1 MQKKVNK
8 MKKWHLQILF
18 LALWSVV
25 GYGCSDDS
33 EELADNYVRL
43 SKSEYEISAAG
54 GVLDVS
60 VTSSMDYGVRSLGAS
75 AWVEVADVGVA
86 GASRCSFRV
95 QPNED
100 LERSREAKFLFY
112 GLEDASCCDTL
123 TILQQKKYTL
133 VLAEDTVRLAA
144 EETTLELELT
154 TNVDYRVST
163 SASWIKYQESRA
175 VETFTLCFQVEENTK
190 NIERTGKIQVTG
202 TGTNSGLS
210 RTIVVKQRENTKER
224 DALIAFY
231 KATNGD
237 QWKDNTNWCSDKPL
251 SEWKGVWMKNGSV
264 ESIQLPGNNLS
275 GHIPPEIGDLQHL
288 ELLNL
293 FSNAI
298 GGTIPEELGKLKKL
312 KQLVLGANILGGEIP
327 DMFDDLQNLQ
337 ALNLSRNK
345 LTGEIPESI
354 YGCTNLNLF
363 LYLYSN
369 QLTGTLSE
377 SIGNLV
383 NLKYIDMS
391 NNQLEGTIPETLGN
405 LVNLESIDMSNNQ
418 LEGTIP
424 ETLGNL
430 VNLVMLYLDNNN
442 LTGNLPASLGQLEK
456 LNTFSAS
463 FNRLSGDV
471 PEDIVN
477 SSLWNT
483 VIYVR
488 SLLMQQEGYVVTIP
502 NLYASTDYSRNGE
515 IYLLQQHSVGK
526 GIRILFSGDG
536 YSDRMIT
543 DGTYEKAMRG
553 AMESFFAIEPYK
565 SYRDRFDV
573 YVHVAV
579 SENEYI
585 GLNTFYE
592 TSSSVDMVSVNY
604 TPLIQAL
611 EQSSVIDLRN
621 NRVITCAV
629 IINTT
634 HSAFPYRA
642 NASWSSDGFGICN
655 VTQDG
660 IEGGTLWHE
669 MNGHA
674 FAFLGDEYTE
684 DNVTISE
691 ERKRALRDIQK
702 RYYARMNIDVTDN
715 PDEVLWSHF
724 IKDERYQSEKIG
736 IYEGTHEAIYGTYRA
751 TETSIMRSSN
761 HNNRFNAPSRQEI
774 FRRIMERSG
783 EAYSLEKF
791 LEYDEVNRR
800 YYDSL
805 SATRVVQSAVDEAEM
820 RTAPPTVYRSYR
832 DMMKR

>member
-1 MQKKVNK
+1 

-33 EELADNYVRL
+33 EELANNYVRL

-54 GVLDVS
+54 GVLDVP

-86 GASRCSFRV
+86 GASRCSFRI

-210 RTIVVKQRENTKER
+210 RTIVVKQLESTKER

-264 ESIQLPGNNLS
+264 ESIQLYNNNLS

-288 ELLNL
+288 VDFRLRFNTIEGNIPSELENL
-293 FSNAI
+293 K
-298 GGTIPEELGKLKKL
+298 GLK
-312 KQLVLGANILGGEIP
+312 ILALDGNLLEGEIP
-327 DMFDDLQNLQ
+327 DFFDNFPDLIELY
-337 ALNLSRNK
+337 LEDNK

-354 YGCTNLNLF
+354 YGCSDLEYFVL
-363 LYLYSN
+363 SEN

-377 SIGNLV
+377 NIGNLSKLQFV
-383 NLKYIDMS
+383 DVS
-391 NNQLEGTIPETLGN
+391 FNQLEGTIPESIGN
-405 LVNLESIDMSNNQ
+405 LSD
-418 LEGTIP
+418 
-424 ETLGNL
+424 LGL
-430 VNLVMLYLDNNN
+430 LYLHNNN
-442 LTGNLPASLGQLEK
+442 FTGNLPASLGQLK
-456 LNTFSAS
+456 NLGQFSAS
-463 FNRLSGDV
+463 ANRLSGDV
-471 PEDIVN
+471 PEEIVN

-483 VIYVR
+483 VIYI
-488 SLLMQQEGYVVTIP
+488 SELLVQQEGYGVTIP
-502 NLYASTDYSRNGE
+502 NLYVSTDYSRNGE

-536 YSDRMIT
+536 YSDRMIN
-543 DGTYEKAMRG
+543 DGTYEKVMRE

-592 TSSSVDMVSVNY
+592 TSSSGDMVSVNY
-604 TPLIQAL
+604 TPLLQAL
-611 EQSSVIDLRN
+611 QQSSVIDLRN

-634 HSAFPYRA
+634 YSAFPYRA

-655 VTQDG
+655 VTLDG
-660 IEGGTLWHE
+660 IESGTLWHE

-691 ERKRALRDIQK
+691 QQKKILRDGQK
-702 RYYARMNIDVTDN
+702 RYYNRMNIDVTDN

-736 IYEGTHEAIYGTYRA
+736 IYEGTHEAKYGTYRA

-805 SATRVVQSAVDEAEM
+805 SATRAVQPAVDEAEM